1 MGRCRPAQQALV
13 PVPANPASSR
23 SATSGLS
30 TTLAPP
36 LDKPRPGAQLPP
48 LAQAP
53 TLTGSMVSARP
64 PAHRPP
70 AHRTPPPQPPQ
81 PPQQP
86 QPQQLP
92 QQPQPL
98 RRLLPQLQRRPRP
111 AALQAHSPLST
122 ATPASATPSD
132 STSAAPSPA
141 PAPHRQPQQRQQ
153 RQQQRQPQQLLQPV
167 RWTPDLQPASLVSFP
182 SHTAAPPSRAVPSG
196 CTGGRTRASSGAA
209 PRLTR
214 PAPT

>member
-1 MGRCRPAQQALV
+1 MG
-13 PVPANPASSR
+13 
-23 SATSGLS
+23 
-30 TTLAPP
+30 
-36 LDKPRPGAQLPP
+36 DKPRPGAQLPP

-64 PAHRPP
+64 PAHR
-70 AHRTPPPQPPQ
+70 TPPPQPPQ

-86 QPQQLP
+86 QQPQQLP

-111 AALQAHSPLST
+111 AALQAHSPPST

-141 PAPHRQPQQRQQ
+141 PAPRRQPQQRQQ
-153 RQQQRQPQQLLQPV
+153 QRQQQPQQLLQPV

-182 SHTAAPPSRAVPSG
+182 SHTAAPPSQAVPSG
-196 CTGGRTRASSGAA
+196 FTGGRTRASSGTA
-209 PRLTR
+209 PRLSR

>member
-1 MGRCRPAQQALV
+1 MG
-13 PVPANPASSR
+13 
-23 SATSGLS
+23 
-30 TTLAPP
+30 LAPP

-64 PAHRPP
+64 PAHR
-70 AHRTPPPQPPQ
+70 TPPPQPPQ
-81 PPQQP
+81 PPQQPQP

-98 RRLLPQLQRRPRP
+98 RRLLPQLQPRPRP
-111 AALQAHSPLST
+111 AALQAHSPPST

-141 PAPHRQPQQRQQ
+141 PAPHRQPQQRQRQ
-153 RQQQRQPQQLLQPV
+153 RQQQPQQLLQPV
-167 RWTPDLQPASLVSFP
+167 RWTPDLQPDSLVSFP
-182 SHTAAPPSRAVPSG
+182 SHTAAPPSQTVPSG
-196 CTGGRTRASSGAA
+196 FTGGRTRASSGAA

>member
-13 PVPANPASSR
+13 PAPANPASSR
-23 SATSGLS
+23 SATLGSS

-53 TLTGSMVSARP
+53 TLTGSMVSA
-64 PAHRPP
+64 RPP

-141 PAPHRQPQQRQQ
+141 PAPHRQPQQRQ
-153 RQQQRQPQQLLQPV
+153 RQPQQQPQQLLQPV

-196 CTGGRTRASSGAA
+196 FTGGRTRAS
-209 PRLTR
+209 
-214 PAPT
+214 

>member
-1 MGRCRPAQQALV
+1 MG
-13 PVPANPASSR
+13 
-23 SATSGLS
+23 
-30 TTLAPP
+30 LAPP

-64 PAHRPP
+64 PAHR
-70 AHRTPPPQPPQ
+70 TPPPQPPQ
-81 PPQQP
+81 PPQQ
-86 QPQQLP
+86 P

-111 AALQAHSPLST
+111 AALQAHSPPST

-153 RQQQRQPQQLLQPV
+153 QRQQQPQQLLQPV

-182 SHTAAPPSRAVPSG
+182 SHTAAPHSRAVPSG
-196 CTGGRTRASSGAA
+196 FTGGRTRASSGAA

-214 PAPT
+214 LAPT

>member
-1 MGRCRPAQQALV
+1 MGCPPPLPVRPSLLRCRPAQQALV

-23 SATSGLS
+23 SATSGSS

-36 LDKPRPGAQLPP
+36 LDRPRPGAQRPP

-64 PAHRPP
+64 PAHRT
-70 AHRTPPPQPPQ
+70 RPPQPP
-81 PPQQP
+81 
-86 QPQQLP
+86 
-92 QQPQPL
+92 QPQPL

-111 AALQAHSPLST
+111 AALQAHSPPST
-122 ATPASATPSD
+122 ATPASATPSY

-182 SHTAAPPSRAVPSG
+182 SHTAAPHSQAVPSG

>member
-1 MGRCRPAQQALV
+1 MGPPPPPARRSLLRCRPAQQALV

-48 LAQAP
+48 LALAP
-53 TLTGSMVSARP
+53 TLTGSMVFARP
-64 PAHRPP
+64 PAHRT
-70 AHRTPPPQPPQ
+70 RPPQPPQ
-81 PPQQP
+81 PPQQPQP

-111 AALQAHSPLST
+111 AALQAHSPPST

-141 PAPHRQPQQRQQ
+141 PAPHRQPQQP
-153 RQQQRQPQQLLQPV
+153 QQQPQLQPQQLL
-167 RWTPDLQPASLVSFP
+167 
-182 SHTAAPPSRAVPSG
+182 
-196 CTGGRTRASSGAA
+196 
-209 PRLTR
+209 
-214 PAPT
+214 